1 MEPEDLSCKQ
11 LVELV
16 TDYLEQALPDPKRA
30 RFEAH
35 LAECEGCRTYL
46 DQMRKTIGALG
57 ALTEEALPAEERRQ
71 LLELFRGWRS

>member
-1 MEPEDLSCKQ
+1 VEPEELSCKA
-11 LVELV
+11 LVEVV
-16 TDYLEQALPDPKRA
+16 TDYLEQALPGPERV

-57 ALTEEALPAEERRQ
+57 ALTEEAIPAEERER
-71 LLELFRGWRS
+71 LLELFRGWQR

>member
-1 MEPEDLSCKQ
+1 MEPEVLSCKE

-16 TDYLEQALPDPKRA
+16 TDYLEQALPDPERS

-57 ALTEEALPAEERRQ
+57 TLTEEAIPAEERQR
-71 LLELFRGWRS
+71 LLELFRGWQS